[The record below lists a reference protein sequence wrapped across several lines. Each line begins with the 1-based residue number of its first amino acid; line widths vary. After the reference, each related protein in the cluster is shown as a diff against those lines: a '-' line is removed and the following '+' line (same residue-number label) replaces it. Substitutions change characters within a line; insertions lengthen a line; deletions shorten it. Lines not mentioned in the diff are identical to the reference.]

1 MLRCNEERPDIT
13 TRQDIADMIHW
24 VALNDRS
31 AFESLYATT
40 SAKLFSIILRVLK
53 DRAAAEEVLQE
64 V

>member
-1 MLRCNEERPDIT
+1 MT
-13 TRQDIADMIHW
+13 TRQDIADMIHR

>member
-1 MLRCNEERPDIT
+1 
-13 TRQDIADMIHW
+13 MIHR

-31 AFESLYATT
+31 AFEPLYATT